1 MRNHS
6 RSSFLCLLVIV
17 AVICMRSEG
26 EARIEFHYADHLEV
40 VPTKDKQ
47 IWYVVGS
54 VVFETESG
62 WIYCDSAIW
71 TRGERVKLQGKVIID
86 DADYRLA
93 ADSVDY
99 DLLTHQAVARGS
111 YVELWSRKDS
121 VFAVGRHAFYD
132 RDHEYYYMEERPTLF
147 LNYPDTANMIE
158 VIADNVYYDAPGA
171 RTEASGD
178 VKISSKDLLA
188 QSGCAVMYPRRSVLD
203 LFDHPVARREQSKLT
218 GQLISV
224 ISVDNVIS
232 RIDVIDSASAEFI
245 EALDSSG
252 QAYDNSLLSG
262 NRILFDFSEGEL
274 SLVTCYGQAYSWYYP
289 YSKPGS
295 ETSENSVSGDTIK
308 FSVEDEKLTEVSV
321 VGGAVG
327 TYLTRIVSIADS
339 AIDTTADT
347 VDYRA
352 HAVRYNLKDSV
363 INLTREAHVTSGDVA
378 LDAHLIGIDTKTDVL
393 EAFSADIISDTLQ
406 NEALALDFQP
416 NPIPVILKD
425 GDDILFGD
433 YLEYSMATEKGRII
447 KSKSRYQTGYYYGEK
462 VYREQKNIFYLD
474 NSRYSTCDL
483 DEPHFHFHSGHI
495 KLVDNEKL
503 IAKPVVLYIGR
514 LPILALPY
522 YVFPLKKGRHSGF
535 LPFTFGNIE
544 RGERYIRNVG
554 YYWAASDYW
563 DWRGAIDYF
572 EEGSQLNFNSE
583 ITYNSRYHFNG
594 NISGSYGRSTG
605 YSSASASETKTARWV
620 MRGNHRHDISPS
632 FKIDASGQ
640 FQSDASYYQDFS
652 ADLEDRLNR
661 SLRSQINFTKRFGR
675 SISLSGK
682 ISHDENLDT
691 ESRTDQLPSMGL
703 SLPTFH
709 PFGSGSRGADGR
721 LETRWYQ
728 NLVATYRPNLLNHSQ
743 RITLDSVKN
752 VVQDS
757 LGFIVSADTL
767 SYRSRKEYARMNH
780 SLTLSFPVKIA
791 GYVNFNPSFNYREEW
806 FNIFKTDQSEAAGI
820 DASGTYRAYVYSTGA
835 SMSTN
840 IYGTV
845 YPNLFG
851 VIGLRQVLTPTISY
865 RFTPEINR
873 HPDIRSYAGGSAGSS
888 RKSQSMTFSL
898 KQSYQAKVKKRDT
911 ERNLNLVLFT
921 SSLSYDLEKD
931 SLKFSN
937 LNTSFQSTLLP
948 RVNFYGSMVHSLYK
962 PGTDDLT
969 PWSPIIQSFS
979 VNASFTLAG
988 SRFLFDEDAVERRG
1002 PDTSFSRHPIGSG
1015 TGRKGWNLT
1024 ANYSYRE
1031 SGRGSSFV
1039 KSSFFRFTLNFNLTP
1054 ETNISYSQYYDVTR
1068 GQTVNNQVNI
1078 VRKLH
1083 CWTGSFFWVPVG
1095 SNRGWGFKLFVNAL
1109 PQIKIDQSQNSLRSG
1124 YFGGIGR

>member
-1 MRNHS
+1 M
-6 RSSFLCLLVIV
+6 LIV
-17 AVICMRSEG
+17 AAAVCIPVEG
-26 EARIEFHYADHLEV
+26 EAKIEFHYADRLEV
-40 VPTKDKQ
+40 VPTRDKQ
-47 IWYVVGS
+47 VWYVVGS

-71 TRGERVKLQGKVIID
+71 TRGERIKLQGKVIID
-86 DADYRLA
+86 DDDYRLA

-99 DLLTHQAVARGS
+99 DLITHQAEARGS
-111 YVELWSRKDS
+111 YIELWSHKDS
-121 VFAVGRHAFYD
+121 IFAVGSHAFYD
-132 RDHEYYYMEERPTLF
+132 RDNEYYYMEERPTLF

-158 VIADNVYYDAPGA
+158 VIADHIYYDALGA
-171 RTEASGD
+171 RTEASGG

-188 QSGCAVMYPRRSVLD
+188 QSGCAVMYPKRNVLD
-203 LFDHPVARREQSKLT
+203 LFDHPIARRKQSKLT
-218 GQLISV
+218 GQLISI
-224 ISVDNVIS
+224 ISIDNVIS

-245 EALDSSG
+245 EAVDTSG
-252 QAYDNSLLSG
+252 QAYDNSLLTG
-262 NRILFDFSEGEL
+262 NRILFDFEDGEL

-308 FSVEDEKLTEVSV
+308 FSVLDEKLTEVSV

-327 TYLTRIVSIADS
+327 TYLTRIVSVSDS
-339 AIDTTADT
+339 TIDTTADT

-352 HAVRYNLKDSV
+352 HAVSYKLMDSV
-363 INLTREAHVTSGDVA
+363 INLTKEAHVTSGEVA
-378 LDAHLIGIDTKTDVL
+378 LDAHLIGIDTRTDVL
-393 EAFSADIISDTLQ
+393 EAFSADIVSDTSQ
-406 NEALALDFQP
+406 NDATLTMDVQP

-447 KSKSRYQTGYYYGEK
+447 KSKSKYQTGYFYGEK

-483 DEPHFHFHSGHI
+483 DEPHFHFHSSNI

-503 IAKPVVLYIGR
+503 IAKPVVLNIGR

-554 YYWAASDYW
+554 YYWAASEYW
-563 DWRGAIDYF
+563 DWQGAVDYF
-572 EEGSQLNFNSE
+572 EEGSQLNLNSK
-583 ITYNSRYHFNG
+583 IKYNSRYHFNG
-594 NISGSYGRSTG
+594 SLSGSYGRSTG
-605 YSSASASETKTARWV
+605 YSFASASETKTARWV
-620 MRGNHRHDISPS
+620 VSGSHKHDISPS
-632 FKIDASGQ
+632 FRIDASGQ

-661 SLRSQINFTKRFGR
+661 SLRSQINFSKRFGR
-675 SISLSGK
+675 SVSLSGK
-682 ISHDENLDT
+682 IAHDENLDT
-691 ESRTDQLPSMGL
+691 ESRTDQLPSMAL

-709 PFGSGSRGADGR
+709 PFGSGTSGDDGQ
-721 LETRWYQ
+721 LETKWYQ
-728 NLVATYRPNLLNHSQ
+728 NLVARYSPNLLNFSQ

-752 VVQDS
+752 VVLDS
-757 LGFIVSADTL
+757 LGLIESADTL
-767 SYRSRKEYARMNH
+767 SFRSRKEYARMNH
-780 SLTLSFPVKIA
+780 SLTLSFPVRIA
-791 GYVNFNPSFNYREEW
+791 GYINLIPSFNYREEW
-806 FNIFKTDQSEAAGI
+806 FKVFKTDQSEAADL
-820 DASGTYRAYVYSTGA
+820 DASSTYRAYVYSTGA
-835 SMSTN
+835 SLSTD

-845 YPNLFG
+845 YPNLLG
-851 VIGLRQVLTPTISY
+851 LIGLRQVLTPTVSY

-873 HPDIRSYAGGSAGSS
+873 HPEIRSYAGGSAGSS

-898 KQSYQAKVKKRDT
+898 KQSYQAKIKQREA

-921 SSLSYDLEKD
+921 SSLSYDFEKD

-948 RVNFYGSMVHSLYK
+948 RINFYGSIVHSLYK

-969 PWSPIIQSFS
+969 FWSPIIQSFN

-988 SRFLFDEDAVERRG
+988 SRFLFDEESVERLG
-1002 PDTSFSRHPIGSG
+1002 PDTSLIRHTSGSG
-1015 TGRKGWNLT
+1015 RGSKGWSLT

-1031 SGRGSSFV
+1031 SGRESSFI
-1039 KSSFFRFTLNFNLTP
+1039 KSSFFRLTLNFNLTP

-1068 GQTVNNQVNI
+1068 GHTVNNQVNI

-1124 YFGGIGR
+1124 YFGGVGR